1 MGGSGYEHCFFT
13 TSDGVRLHYVISAP
27 CGNLNDNANIII
39 FIHGFPD
46 SWALWRYFLQSQR
59 LRQKATLIAVDLP
72 GYGGSDGLETYD
84 ATSVLN
90 TLTSFIIGMKDNY
103 LTDGGRFEVSGENG
117 GKTLIVSHDWGAI
130 VAYRLA
136 AEAPQ
141 LADRFIMINSILVC
155 TIQGQITF
163 LYTNDRQSQT

>member
-1 MGGSGYEHCFFT
+1 MNGYKHCFFT
-13 TSDGVRLHYVISAP
+13 TSDGKRLHYVVSAP
-27 CGNLNDNANIII
+27 CSNLDVTANIVI

-72 GYGGSDGLETYD
+72 GYGGSESLEIYD

-90 TLTSFIIGMKDNY
+90 TLSSFIIGMRDKYASNEVKY
-103 LTDGGRFEVSGENG
+103 RFSDESRE
-117 GKTLIVSHDWGAI
+117 KILIVSHDWGAI

-136 AEAPQ
+136 VEAPQ
-141 LADRFIMINSILVC
+141 LADRFIMINSVLVC
-155 TIQGQITF
+155 TILREKHLYT
-163 LYTNDRQSQT
+163 YTNDMQSRT